1 MELKLFYIYI
11 YIYIVRG
18 FNKQPINQKIEFS
31 GSYLMVQDL
40 KG

>member
-1 MELKLFYIYI
+1 MELKLFYI